1 MIFERKNILL
11 IIFFTFLV
19 ESCGF
24 YSLSGSLPPHI
35 KTISIPMVENETAE
49 FGIAENISDGIQER
63 FNDEGILRVI
73 NNNADSILRGT
84 VKKVTDGPYTYN
96 KSESVSEYRY
106 KIDVN
111 IEWYD
116 NRNDKTLLKGN
127 YSGWGAYG
135 LSGDIGSD
143 GIDNDNDGK
152 IDSEDDDEFGEPR
165 LFASKIAVKKIA
177 EDIIN
182 DIMTCLLYTS
192 PSPRDRG

>member
-1 MIFERKNILL
+1 MIGQIKINISILL
-11 IIFFTFLV
+11 ILLMAYA
-19 ESCGF
+19 CGF

-49 FGIAENISDGIQER
+49 FGIAENISDGIQSR
-63 FNDEGILRVI
+63 FNDEGILKVI
-73 NNNADSILRGT
+73 DDNADSILRGT

-96 KSESVSEYRY
+96 KNESVSEYRY
-106 KIDVN
+106 KIDVS

-116 NRNDKTLLKGN
+116 NKNEKTILKGN

-135 LSGDIGSD
+135 LSGDISSD

-152 IDSEDDDEFGEPR
+152 IDSEDDNEFGEPR
-165 LFASKIAVKKIA
+165 LFASKVAVQKIA

-182 DIMTCLLYTS
+182 DIMTTW
-192 PSPRDRG
+192 

>member
-1 MIFERKNILL
+1 MIARIKINISILL
-11 IIFFTFLV
+11 ILLTAY
-19 ESCGF
+19 SCGF

-49 FGIAENISDGIQER
+49 FGIAENISDGIQSR
-63 FNDEGILRVI
+63 FNDEGILKVI
-73 NNNADSILRGT
+73 DDNADSILRGT

-96 KSESVSEYRY
+96 KNESVSEYRY

-116 NRNDKTLLKGN
+116 NKNEKTILKGN

-135 LSGDIGSD
+135 LSGDISSD

-152 IDSEDDDEFGEPR
+152 IDSEDDNEFGEPR
-165 LFASKIAVKKIA
+165 LFASKGAVQKIA

-182 DIMTCLLYTS
+182 EIMTTW
-192 PSPRDRG
+192 

>member
-1 MIFERKNILL
+1 MIYKIKNILF
-11 IIFFTFLV
+11 IIFLIFLL

-35 KTISIPMVENETAE
+35 KTIFIPLIENETAE
-49 FGIAENISDGIQER
+49 FGIAESISDGIQDR
-63 FNDEGILRVI
+63 FNDEGVLKVI
-73 NNNADSILRGT
+73 DKNADSILRGT
-84 VKKVTDGPYTYN
+84 VKKVTDGPYTFN

-116 NRNDKTLLKGN
+116 NKNDKTLLKGD

-135 LSGDIGSD
+135 MIGDIGSD

-165 LFASKIAVKKIA
+165 LFASKIAIRKIA

-182 DIMTCLLYTS
+182 DIMTTW
-192 PSPRDRG
+192 

>member
-1 MIFERKNILL
+1 MIGRIKINISILL
-11 IIFFTFLV
+11 ILLTAY
-19 ESCGF
+19 SCGF

-49 FGIAENISDGIQER
+49 FGIAESISDGIQSR
-63 FNDEGILRVI
+63 FNDEGILKVI
-73 NNNADSILRGT
+73 DDNADSILRGT

-96 KSESVSEYRY
+96 KNESVSEYRY

-116 NRNDKTLLKGN
+116 NKNEKTILKGN

-135 LSGDIGSD
+135 LSGDISSD

-152 IDSEDDDEFGEPR
+152 IDSEDDNEFGEPR
-165 LFASKIAVKKIA
+165 LFASKVAVQKIA

-182 DIMTCLLYTS
+182 DIMTTW
-192 PSPRDRG
+192 

>member
-1 MIFERKNILL
+1 MIFKIKKVFFISFIIILQ
-11 IIFFTFLV
+11 
-19 ESCGF
+19 SCGF
-24 YSLSGSLPPHI
+24 YSISGSLPTHI
-35 KTISIPMVENETAE
+35 NTIYIPMVENETAE

-63 FNDEGILRVI
+63 FNNEGILKVVD
-73 NNNADSILRGT
+73 NNADSILRGT
-84 VKKVTDGPYTYN
+84 VKKVTDGPYTFN

-111 IEWYD
+111 IEWHD
-116 NRNDKTLLKGN
+116 NRNDKILLKGN

-152 IDSEDDDEFGEPR
+152 IDSDDDDEFGEPR
-165 LFASKIAVKKIA
+165 LFASKTAVKKIA

-182 DIMTCLLYTS
+182 DIMTTW
-192 PSPRDRG
+192 

>member
-1 MIFERKNILL
+1 MIITRKNILL
-11 IIFFTFLV
+11 ILFFTFLV

-182 DIMTCLLYTS
+182 DIMTTWQ
-192 PSPRDRG
+192 GGTIK

>member
-1 MIFERKNILL
+1 MINQNKMKILNLSILL
-11 IIFFTFLV
+11 ILC
-19 ESCGF
+19 SCGF

-49 FGIAENISDGIQER
+49 FGIGENITDGIQNR
-63 FNDEGILRVI
+63 FNDEGILKVI
-73 NNNADSILRGT
+73 DENADSILRGT

-96 KSESVSEYRY
+96 KNESVSEYRY

-111 IEWYD
+111 IEWLD
-116 NRNDKTLLKGN
+116 NKNEKTLLKGN

-135 LSGDIGSD
+135 LSGDIGTD

-152 IDSEDDDEFGEPR
+152 VDSDDDDEFGEPR
-165 LFASKIAVKKIA
+165 LFASKVAVQKIA

-182 DIMTCLLYTS
+182 DIMTTW
-192 PSPRDRG
+192 

>member
-1 MIFERKNILL
+1 MIFKIKKV
-11 IIFFTFLV
+11 IFISFLTFLL
-19 ESCGF
+19 SCGF

-35 KTISIPMVENETAE
+35 NTIYIPMIDNQTAE
-49 FGIAENISDGIQER
+49 FGIAENIADGIQEK
-63 FNDEGILRVI
+63 FNDEGILKLVD
-73 NNNADSILRGT
+73 NNADSILRGT
-84 VKKVTDGPYTYN
+84 VKKVTDGPYTFN

-116 NRNDKTLLKGN
+116 NRNDKILLKGN

-182 DIMTCLLYTS
+182 DIMTTW
-192 PSPRDRG
+192 

>member
-1 MIFERKNILL
+1 MIGRIKINISILL
-11 IIFFTFLV
+11 ILLIAY
-19 ESCGF
+19 SCGF

-49 FGIAENISDGIQER
+49 FGIAESISDGIQSR
-63 FNDEGILRVI
+63 FNDEGILKVI
-73 NNNADSILRGT
+73 DDNADSILRGT

-96 KSESVSEYRY
+96 KNESVSEYRY
-106 KIDVN
+106 KIDVS

-116 NRNDKTLLKGN
+116 NKNEKTILKGN

-135 LSGDIGSD
+135 LSGDISSD

-152 IDSEDDDEFGEPR
+152 IDSEDDNEFGEPR
-165 LFASKIAVKKIA
+165 LFASKVAVQKIA

-182 DIMTCLLYTS
+182 DIMTTW
-192 PSPRDRG
+192 

>member
-1 MIFERKNILL
+1 MQVQLKLITGRILIVLL
-11 IIFFTFLV
+11 ILFFTFLV

-182 DIMTCLLYTS
+182 DIMTTW
-192 PSPRDRG
+192 

>member
-1 MIFERKNILL
+1 MIYKIKNIPF
-11 IIFFTFLV
+11 IIFLTFLL

-63 FNDEGILRVI
+63 FNDEAILKVI
-73 NNNADSILRGT
+73 DENADSILRGT
-84 VKKVTDGPYTYN
+84 IKKVTDGPYTFN

-135 LSGDIGSD
+135 LIGDIGTD

-165 LFASKIAVKKIA
+165 QFASKIAIKKIA
-177 EDIIN
+177 QDIIN
-182 DIMTCLLYTS
+182 DIMTTW
-192 PSPRDRG
+192 

>member
-1 MIFERKNILL
+1 MILKIKKVIFFSF
-11 IIFFTFLV
+11 IIFMQ
-19 ESCGF
+19 SCGF

-73 NNNADSILRGT
+73 DDNADSILRGT
-84 VKKVTDGPYTYN
+84 IKKVTDGPYTYN

-116 NRNDKTLLKGN
+116 NKNDKILLKSN

-135 LSGDIGSD
+135 LSGDIASD

-152 IDSEDDDEFGEPR
+152 IDSEDEDEFGEPR

-182 DIMTCLLYTS
+182 DIMTTW
-192 PSPRDRG
+192 

>member
-1 MIFERKNILL
+1 MIGRNKINISILL
-11 IIFFTFLV
+11 ILLTAY
-19 ESCGF
+19 SCVF

-49 FGIAENISDGIQER
+49 FGIAENISDGIQSR
-63 FNDEGILRVI
+63 FNDEGILKVI
-73 NNNADSILRGT
+73 DDNADSILRGT

-96 KSESVSEYRY
+96 KNESVSEYRY

-116 NRNDKTLLKGN
+116 NKNEKTILKGN

-135 LSGDIGSD
+135 LSGDISSD

-152 IDSEDDDEFGEPR
+152 IDSEDDNEFGEPR
-165 LFASKIAVKKIA
+165 LFASKVAVQKIA

-182 DIMTCLLYTS
+182 DIMTTW
-192 PSPRDRG
+192 

>member
-1 MIFERKNILL
+1 MIFKIKKVFFISFIIILQ
-11 IIFFTFLV
+11 
-19 ESCGF
+19 SCGF
-24 YSLSGSLPPHI
+24 YSISGSLPTHI
-35 KTISIPMVENETAE
+35 NTIYIPMVENETAE

-63 FNDEGILRVI
+63 FNNEGILKVVD
-73 NNNADSILRGT
+73 NNADSILRGT
-84 VKKVTDGPYTYN
+84 VKKVTDGPYTFN

-116 NRNDKTLLKGN
+116 NRNDKILLKGN

-152 IDSEDDDEFGEPR
+152 IDSDDDDEFGEPR
-165 LFASKIAVKKIA
+165 LFASKTAVKKIA

-182 DIMTCLLYTS
+182 DIMTTW
-192 PSPRDRG
+192 